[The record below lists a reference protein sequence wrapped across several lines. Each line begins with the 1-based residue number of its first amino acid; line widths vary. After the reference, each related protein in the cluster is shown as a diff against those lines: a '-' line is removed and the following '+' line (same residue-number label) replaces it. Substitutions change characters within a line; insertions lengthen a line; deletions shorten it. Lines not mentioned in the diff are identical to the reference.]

1 MNITSITEQA
11 EGILILVNDDY
22 EYFIP
27 KIQYT
32 DERDGS
38 SEWIDHLLEKKWA
51 DKESLYK
58 IAAILSKHTKES
70 KIDWQQTFYTVER
83 MFFIR
88 EIVDREPMKPSHVV
102 EGIPIYSSSEFTKK
116 TFRMFEV
123 GRETATE
130 ENRDLMNKQVILNL
144 GRFKIRVF
152 ENE

>member
-11 EGILILVNDDY
+11 EGILILVNDGY

-27 KIQYT
+27 KIQYA

-38 SEWIDHLLEKKWA
+38 SEWIDHLQEKKWA
-51 DKESLYK
+51 DKDSLYEL
-58 IAAILSKHTKES
+58 ASILSKHTKGS

-102 EGIPIYSSSEFTKK
+102 DGISIYPSSEYTKK
-116 TFRMFEV
+116 TFRMIEV

-130 ENRDLMNKQVILNL
+130 ENRILMRKLVDQNL
-144 GRFKIRVF
+144 KRFHVRI
-152 ENE
+152 

>member
-1 MNITSITEQA
+1 MSIKYIEEQQN
-11 EGILILVNDDY
+11 GILILVNDGY

-27 KIQYT
+27 KIQYA

-38 SEWIDHLLEKKWA
+38 SEWIDHLQEKKWV

-58 IAAILSKHTKES
+58 IAAILSKHTKGS
-70 KIDWQQTFYTVER
+70 KIDWQKTFYTVER

-102 EGIPIYSSSEFTKK
+102 AGVSIYPSSEYRKK
-116 TFRMFEV
+116 TFRMIEV

-130 ENRDLMNKQVILNL
+130 ENRALMNKRVAQNLENFQVI
-144 GRFKIRVF
+144 V
-152 ENE
+152 